1 MGAEAD
7 SSTQKGANSTT
18 AAKATPGTAATL
30 APSSAVATASI
41 MQRVNQ
47 ELTAYTE
54 AVQKACSA
62 YYGPAAP
69 EQKAPAG
76 QSKIKTAKA
85 VPAASGLEA
94 VESLPP
100 TSEGPGAITR
110 PALIMPNTTE
120 MEKRCSGKVDVQRS
134 EAQAHVMQA
143 SETLQTQVAIV

>member
-1 MGAEAD
+1 
-7 SSTQKGANSTT
+7 
-18 AAKATPGTAATL
+18 
-30 APSSAVATASI
+30 
-41 MQRVNQ
+41 MQQITQ

-62 YYGPAAP
+62 YYGPPAL

-76 QSKIKTAKA
+76 QSKTKTAKP

-110 PALIMPNTTE
+110 PALIMPTAAE
-120 MEKRCSGKVDVQRS
+120 MERQCCGKVEVQRS
-134 EAQAHVMQA
+134 VAQAHVMQA
-143 SETLQTQVAIV
+143 SETLQTQVATLSFAGHCLFVVAKAQPA